1 MATVPF
7 GPAGP
12 DMTFDR
18 EPFAGV
24 CGAGFTHSRLLQQQT
39 SETGMDPQTL
49 PAREQ
54 EMYRRI
60 RQQYKVAFEPL
71 TVGNVRLNLLKMT
84 DLEEILDGKD
94 PLQNVSE
101 FPFWVRLWEAAIVLS
116 EFLAG
121 QQFSPGTTVLE
132 LGAGLA
138 APGLTTAACGC
149 ETTLSDYEELILDFA
164 RVSAAASSI
173 SGVRFKLLDWLD
185 PPPME
190 RFDVIIGAEILFR
203 EDFFEPL
210 LGILRQ
216 ALRPGGVVY
225 LAHDVRRKSLKPFL
239 EKAEKEYRIAAS
251 MRKLRSLEEDREI
264 LLTRLQPLS

>member
-1 MATVPF
+1 MDKEFPVGA
-7 GPAGP
+7 
-12 DMTFDR
+12 
-18 EPFAGV
+18 

-54 EMYRRI
+54 EIYQRI

-71 TVGNVRLNLLKMT
+71 TVGDVRLNLLKMT
-84 DLEEILDGKD
+84 DLEQILDGKD

-121 QQFSPGTTVLE
+121 QRFGPGTTVLE

-138 APGLTTAACGC
+138 APGLTAAACGC
-149 ETTLSDYEELILDFA
+149 SVTLTDYEDLILDFA
-164 RVSAAASSI
+164 RVSAAASSV
-173 SGVRFKLLDWLD
+173 SGVGFELLDWLE
-185 PPPME
+185 PPAME
-190 RFDVIIGAEILFR
+190 RFDVILGAEILFR

-210 LGILRQ
+210 LGVLRK
-216 ALRPGGVVY
+216 ALKPGGVIY

-239 EKAEKEYRIAAS
+239 ELAEKEYRIAAS
-251 MRKLRSLEEDREI
+251 MRRLKSLEEDREI

>member
-1 MATVPF
+1 
-7 GPAGP
+7 
-12 DMTFDR
+12 
-18 EPFAGV
+18 
-24 CGAGFTHSRLLQQQT
+24 
-39 SETGMDPQTL
+39 MDPQTL

-54 EMYRRI
+54 EIYQRI

-71 TVGNVRLNLLKMT
+71 KVGDVRLNLLKMT
-84 DLEEILDGKD
+84 DLEEVLDGKD

-121 QQFSPGTTVLE
+121 QRLGPGTTVLE

-138 APGLTTAACGC
+138 APGLTAAACGC
-149 ETTLSDYEELILDFA
+149 KVMLSDYEELILDFA

-173 SGVRFKLLDWLD
+173 SGVGFKLLDWLD

-203 EDFFEPL
+203 DDLFKPL
-210 LGILRQ
+210 LAILRQ
-216 ALRPGGVVY
+216 TLKPGGVVY
-225 LAHDVRRKSLKPFL
+225 LAHDVRRRSLKPFL
-239 EKAEKEYRIAAS
+239 EQAENEYRIAAS
-251 MRKLRSLEEDREI
+251 MRKLRGLEQDRDI